1 MTRTIKK
8 LVFSLYAIAVVC
20 MGAATVIEKYQGSE
34 FVSAHIYDT
43 WWFAL
48 VWALLAATATVY
60 FVRNRTKSWTG
71 ITLHLSF
78 LVILAGAFLTHISAE
93 RGIIHLRLGETTDR
107 YTVFT
112 DGTNASSESLPFQI
126 RLNKF
131 SIQYHPGTDAVEDY
145 VSQFSI
151 TKDGQTVQGQVSM
164 NRIFTCGDMRLYQA
178 SYDSDERGVSL
189 ATNSDPFGIPVTYTG
204 YALLFLSLVLMLFDP
219 RGAYRAL
226 LRSEHLRKGALLT
239 LMAAA
244 AIFGNT
250 TSAATASAADH
261 TPHALPEATAEKFG
275 ELFILHNNRICP
287 MQTFAIDFTKK
298 LYGAQSYK
306 GLTAEQVLTGWIF
319 WGEEWMNEPIIK
331 VKNGDLKQTLQL
343 PDYVSA
349 GFFFDKDMGGYTLG
363 PYIKEYYEGNKDK
376 FHTQASALDER
387 IQLVMDLRR
396 GTLLKIF
403 PIKADN
409 GKTAWYAPTADLPSS
424 LDYKERSY
432 IQYVFTLL
440 YDYAEANRQDSICH
454 TLDKMQA
461 LQLKNGGASIPSEKQ
476 TTAERTYNRI
486 PFATIL
492 FVLCL
497 TMGVLSFLYTV
508 TRICRQCRLESNHDS
523 RATQRTRA
531 DIIVRRFSRLVMAAA
546 FASLTYCEYLRW
558 TISGTIPMANGYET
572 MLFVAWTVMLLSLLL
587 SFRFPIMLTCGFLMS
602 GFFLLV
608 SHISQMDPQI
618 THVMPVLNSPL
629 LSIHVSIIMM
639 GFALLSLTFI
649 NAITALTVKLINRD
663 ATRQMTALQS
673 LSLLFL
679 YPAAT
684 TLGIGIFVGAIWANV
699 SWGEYWG
706 WDPKEVWALITFM
719 VYAAALHPKTLPA
732 LRRPVAF
739 HVFMLL
745 AFLTIL
751 MTYFGVNYVLGG
763 MHSYA

>member
-1 MTRTIKK
+1 M
-8 LVFSLYAIAVVC
+8 
-20 MGAATVIEKYQGSE
+20 
-34 FVSAHIYDT
+34 
-43 WWFAL
+43 
-48 VWALLAATATVY
+48 
-60 FVRNRTKSWTG
+60 
-71 ITLHLSF
+71 
-78 LVILAGAFLTHISAE
+78 
-93 RGIIHLRLGETTDR
+93 
-107 YTVFT
+107 
-112 DGTNASSESLPFQI
+112 
-126 RLNKF
+126 
-131 SIQYHPGTDAVEDY
+131 
-145 VSQFSI
+145 SQFSI

-204 YALLFLSLVLMLFDP
+204 YALLFLSLILMLFDP

-226 LRSEHLRKGALLT
+226 LRSEHLRKGALLSV
-239 LMAAA
+239 MAAA
-244 AIFGNT
+244 TFFGST
-250 TSAATASAADH
+250 ASAATAFASDADQH
-261 TPHALPEATAEKFG
+261 TPHALPEKTAEKFG

-331 VKNGDLKQTLQL
+331 VKSGDLKQTLQL

-349 GFFFDKDMGGYTLG
+349 GFFFNKDMGGYTLG
-363 PYIKEYYEGNKDK
+363 PYVKEYYEGNKDK

-403 PIKADN
+403 PIKSDN

-461 LQLKNGGASIPSEKQ
+461 LQIKNGAASIPSEKQ
-476 TTAERTYNRI
+476 TTAERTYNSI

-508 TRICRQCRLESNHDS
+508 TRICRQCRLESNHDP
-523 RATQRTRA
+523 RATKRRRS
-531 DIIVRRFSRLVMAAA
+531 DIIVRRFSRTVMAAA
-546 FASLTYCEYLRW
+546 FVSLTYCEYLRW

-751 MTYFGVNYVLGG
+751 MTYFGVNYILGG

>member
-8 LVFSLYAIAVVC
+8 LVFSLYTIAVVC

-34 FVSAHIYDT
+34 FVSAHIYCT

-60 FVRNRTKSWTG
+60 FLRNRTKSWTG

-204 YALLFLSLVLMLFDP
+204 YALLFLSLILMLFDP

-239 LMAAA
+239 VMAVATF
-244 AIFGNT
+244 FG
-250 TSAATASAADH
+250 STASAADH
-261 TPHALPEATAEKFG
+261 TPHALPEKTAEKFG

-298 LYGAQSYK
+298 LYGARSYK

-331 VKNGDLKQTLQL
+331 VKSGDLKQTLQL

-363 PYIKEYYEGNKDK
+363 PYVKEYYEGNKDK

-403 PIKADN
+403 PIKSDN

-461 LQLKNGGASIPSEKQ
+461 LQIKNGAASIPSEKQ
-476 TTAERTYNRI
+476 TTAERTYNHI

-508 TRICRQCRLESNHDS
+508 TRICRQCRLESNHDP
-523 RATQRTRA
+523 RATKRRRS
-531 DIIVRRFSRLVMAAA
+531 DIIVRRFSRTVMAAA

-649 NAITALTVKLINRD
+649 NAITALTVKMINRD

-684 TLGIGIFVGAIWANV
+684 TLGIGIFIGAIWANV

-719 VYAAALHPKTLPA
+719 VYAAALHPKTLPV
-732 LRRPVAF
+732 LRRPVTF

-751 MTYFGVNYVLGG
+751 MTYFGVNYILGG